1 MDKVVKRDLSNVY
14 KEVKDSL
21 FECKI
26 MNENIRNA
34 KYHHNAKFFQGPS
47 IIKSG
52 ILSLDEQRKLEGRKI
67 TEREKNILSDEC
79 YVNGSEY
86 ISISSGD
93 IDYEYISEKEFIY
106 NSTLPNFLD
115 ILISNDIS
123 AMRNSIN
130 YANEYLVYKR
140 ISPKKIESIDT
151 RILALSNLS
160 TMNEEEKINEIIK
173 NFNYIRLISKEIL
186 KRNRKILL
194 REVSDDEINLDVE
207 KLTKMPKLI
216 LEK

>member
-1 MDKVVKRDLSNVY
+1 MEKVVKRDLSNVY

-86 ISISSGD
+86 ISISSG
-93 IDYEYISEKEFIY
+93 
-106 NSTLPNFLD
+106 
-115 ILISNDIS
+115 ILIMNI
-123 AMRNSIN
+123 
-130 YANEYLVYKR
+130 YQ
-140 ISPKKIESIDT
+140 KK
-151 RILALSNLS
+151 NL
-160 TMNEEEKINEIIK
+160 
-173 NFNYIRLISKEIL
+173 YI
-186 KRNRKILL
+186 ILL
-194 REVSDDEINLDVE
+194 Y
-207 KLTKMPKLI
+207 LTFWI
-216 LEK
+216 Y